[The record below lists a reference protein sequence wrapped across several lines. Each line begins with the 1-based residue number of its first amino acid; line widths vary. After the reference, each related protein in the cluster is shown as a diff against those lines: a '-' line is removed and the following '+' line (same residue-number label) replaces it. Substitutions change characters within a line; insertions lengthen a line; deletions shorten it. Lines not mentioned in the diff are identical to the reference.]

1 MFKFP
6 RVLTLVALLGL
17 LLLSTACAS
26 PASPP
31 VASTSVAPA
40 AGGERISLGNPAAPV
55 TIVEFTDFQCPYC
68 SKGAQT
74 VKQIMA
80 KYEGKVR
87 LIVRHFPL
95 QSHPAAMPAALYFE
109 AIALQ
114 SPEKAWNFYDMLFSD
129 QQKLSGGEDYLK
141 KVAGGLG
148 VDMEKLAKDLGN
160 ENIKARIAADMKGFE
175 TSRFDGVPV
184 FVING
189 TVLIGAQPIE
199 IFTEVIDAALK

>member
-1 MFKFP
+1 MLKFS
-6 RVLTLVALLGL
+6 RIIALVASLVVLV
-17 LLLSTACAS
+17 LSTACAS
-26 PASPP
+26 PSA
-31 VASTSVAPA
+31 APA
-40 AGGERISLGNPAAPV
+40 SAPASGGGRISLGNPAAAV

-68 SKGAQT
+68 SRGAQT
-74 VKQIMA
+74 VKQVMA

-95 QSHPAAMPAALYFE
+95 PSHPAAMPAALYFE

-114 SPEKAWNFYDMLFSD
+114 SPEKAWRFYDALFAD
-129 QQKLSGGEDYLK
+129 QAKLAGGEEYLK
-141 KVAGGLG
+141 KVAGGLE
-148 VDMEKLAKDLGN
+148 VDMARVEKDLSN
-160 ENIKARIAADMKGFE
+160 EQIKARIASDMKDFE

-199 IFTEVIDAALK
+199 TFTEVIEAALK

>member
-1 MFKFP
+1 MLKFS
-6 RVLTLVALLGL
+6 RIIALVASLVILV
-17 LLLSTACAS
+17 LSTACAS
-26 PASPP
+26 PSA
-31 VASTSVAPA
+31 APA
-40 AGGERISLGNPAAPV
+40 SAPASGGGRISLGVPTAPV

-68 SKGAQT
+68 SRGAQT

-95 QSHPAAMPAALYFE
+95 PSHPVAMPAALYFE

-114 SPEKAWNFYDMLFSD
+114 SPEKAWRFYDALFAD
-129 QQKLSGGEDYLK
+129 QTKLAGGEEYLK
-141 KVAGGLG
+141 KVAGGLD
-148 VDMEKLAKDLGN
+148 VDMDRVAKDLGN
-160 ENIKARIAADMKGFE
+160 EQIKARIASDMKDFE

-189 TVLIGAQPIE
+189 TVLVGAQPIE
-199 IFTEVIDAALK
+199 MFTEVIEAALK